1 MLAFLVVLPILSVG
15 ALKFHERRDA
25 PPSGYTS
32 LGPVSLNQTLT
43 LRFALTQGNI
53 TGLEQRL
60 LQISSPSHPDYGKW
74 LSKDEVN
81 AHVTPTQE
89 TVDAVLQ
96 FLTFNNLTASTATSA
111 GDVLSVELSAEQA
124 NALFTAD
131 FHIFQSSES
140 GTNIVRT
147 ISYSMPSSLQ
157 DHVKYVHPTVLFP
170 TTADGATLI
179 SFPGTTD
186 PLNKISSSP
195 SAPSS
200 CDESIVTPGCL
211 IDLYGIPTTTTATNV
226 TIGVTGLNNAY
237 PQTAD
242 LQFFLDTYRP
252 DLVNEIWTVVSVANG
267 TVIQRAPQPQDQEPN
282 LDTQMIVSLGS
293 GVSTVYY
300 SVGPEPTIDSL
311 LVLAEYLV
319 SLDTPPTVMSSCFS
333 SGAID
338 TSFSLAHAID
348 YCNLYMQLGA
358 RGTSVIWAS
367 GDHGVG
373 DCDGQFNEFSVM
385 WPDSCPYVTTVGA
398 THQFGPEVAANLSS
412 GGFANAFLRPSW
424 QDAAVSAYL
433 DTLGDTYS
441 GLYNASGRGVP
452 DVSAQGVNVAIGF
465 NEEIITVNGTSASAP
480 IFAAIIGQLNN
491 ELVAAGKAPLGFLNP
506 WMYANPG
513 AFNDI
518 TSGSNPRCG
527 TDGFPAAKGWDPVTG
542 LGTPNYDAL
551 RAAAGL

>member
-1 MLAFLVVLPILSVG
+1 
-15 ALKFHERRDA
+15 R
-25 PPSGYTS
+25 
-32 LGPVSLNQTLT
+32 
-43 LRFALTQGNI
+43 
-53 TGLEQRL
+53 
-60 LQISSPSHPDYGKW
+60 
-74 LSKDEVN
+74 
-81 AHVTPTQE
+81 
-89 TVDAVLQ
+89 
-96 FLTFNNLTASTATSA
+96 
-111 GDVLSVELSAEQA
+111 EQA

-157 DHVKYVHPTVLFP
+157 DHVKYVHPTVL
-170 TTADGATLI
+170 
-179 SFPGTTD
+179 
-186 PLNKISSSP
+186 SP

-200 CDESIVTPGCL
+200 CDESIVTPG
-211 IDLYGIPTTTTATNV
+211 Y
-226 TIGVTGLNNAY
+226 NAY

-267 TVIQRAPQPQDQEPN
+267 TVIQRVPQPQDQEPN

-293 GVSTVYY
+293 
-300 SVGPEPTIDSL
+300 
-311 LVLAEYLV
+311 
-319 SLDTPPTVMSSCFS
+319 
-333 SGAID
+333 
-338 TSFSLAHAID
+338 D

-373 DCDGQFNEFSVM
+373 DCDGQFNQFSLM

-412 GGFANAFLRPSW
+412 GGFANAERL
-424 QDAAVSAYL
+424 L
-433 DTLGDTYS
+433 DTLDDTYS

-465 NEEIITVNGTSASAP
+465 NEEIITLNGTSASAP

-491 ELVAAGKAPLGFLNP
+491 ELVAAGKGPLGFLNP
-506 WMYANPG
+506 RMYANPG

-518 TSGSNPRCG
+518 TSENRSNPGCG